1 MQEIADSLDLG
12 LEVEEG
18 KMAAAGRGREEG
30 GTGHAPSRVIALGD
44 VRSERRRVSA
54 TVKASKRE
62 EGAATGHAL
71 DREPSRVV
79 GVADVREEKRRR
91 ESVGKG
97 SVRVERTREE
107 SVKVEVGGRDNSAGL
122 GEPNR
127 VVSEGDWRLERR
139 RRENVAVVLP
149 VGKRRSVG

>member
-18 KMAAAGRGREEG
+18 KMAAR
-30 GTGHAPSRVIALGD
+30 
-44 VRSERRRVSA
+44 
-54 TVKASKRE
+54 KRDK
-62 EGAATGHAL
+62 GAGHAL

-79 GVADVREEKRRR
+79 GLGDARLERRR
-91 ESVGKG
+91 ESVA
-97 SVRVERTREE
+97 VEA
-107 SVKVEVGGRDNSAGL
+107 SGRNNGAGYAL

-127 VVSEGDWRLERR
+127 VVSDGDWRLERR
-139 RRENVAVVLP
+139 RRENVAMVLP